1 MKMKTDVEKA
11 VEVDAY
17 ILKASG
23 LVKEKR
29 GYNALLNLLQS
40 GILMNDRLGMPDT
53 MELCK
58 VLIHLK
64 FDYEFIP
71 NGVKL
76 KDNSKVNYYNKVM
89 YPPKPEVNT
98 ETIYQNKH
106 DRRLSVGKEE
116 CGTRHWGNQIMASKK
131 DSE

>member
-1 MKMKTDVEKA
+1 MKTDVQKA

-23 LVKEKR
+23 LIKEKR

-40 GILMNDRLGMPDT
+40 GTLMNERLGMPDT

-58 VLIHLK
+58 ILIHLK
-64 FDYEFIP
+64 FDYEFIA

-76 KDNSKVNYYNKVM
+76 TENAKVNYYNTVM
-89 YPPKPEVNT
+89 YPPKAEASPER
-98 ETIYQNKH
+98 IYQNKH

-116 CGTRHWGNQIMASKK
+116 RGTRHWGNQIMAAKK